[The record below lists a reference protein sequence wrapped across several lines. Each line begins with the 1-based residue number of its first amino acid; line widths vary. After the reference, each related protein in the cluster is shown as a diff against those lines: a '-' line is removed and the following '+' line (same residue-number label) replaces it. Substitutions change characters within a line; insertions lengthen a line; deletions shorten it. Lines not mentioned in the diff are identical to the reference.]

1 MPMKLGLLAA
11 SGAALMMAFATTP
24 IFAAE
29 NMNSNTSAH
38 LAQLLNNAS
47 KMNHEEINIAD
58 MVKNKSGDNEA
69 LNTMAQT
76 IKDDHQANQDAVK
89 NLANAKNVN
98 LNSAD
103 DQKTEAENKL
113 SNLNG
118 DAFVRA
124 FLMDTIRDHRKE
136 LQKFQQAR
144 SETTDPAVREYI
156 DETTPVLESH
166 LKMAENLHRDMTE
179 GTTQSNNENM
189 NSNSQNS
196 QNDNGE
202 ETSSR

>member
-1 MPMKLGLLAA
+1 MKLGLLAA

-29 NMNSNTSAH
+29 NANNDASPH

-69 LNTMAQT
+69 LDTMAQT

-89 NLANAKNVN
+89 QLADAKNIN

-103 DQKTEAENKL
+103 TAKTATENKL

-118 DAFVRA
+118 NAFDHA
-124 FLMDTIRDHRKE
+124 FLMDTIRDHREE
-136 LQKFQQAR
+136 LQKFRQAR
-144 SETTDPAVREYI
+144 NETTDPAVREYI

-179 GTTQSNNENM
+179 GASQSSNNHNA
-189 NSNSQNS
+189 QNG
-196 QNDNGE
+196 NGE